1 MVHIKIK
8 SASSRR
14 ACGRRVRRKVQKFAG
29 TDRQV
34 RGKLMAVL
42 RESSAPVERV
52 RLDQVWP
59 GDPGQRDRALH
70 SLLIDGLVEQTDDGL
85 FALAGEGS

>member
-1 MVHIKIK
+1 VD
-8 SASSRR
+8 A
-14 ACGRRVRRKVQKFAG
+14 GRPAHTGERRKVQKFAG

-70 SLLIDGLVEQTDDGL
+70 SLLIDGLVEQTEDGL